1 MFWNGTFLN
10 VLCWV
15 VVSKEICSLH
25 LLCCCI
31 PMTLFPEVRYALL
44 NVKLTFNLKKK
55 TLTFASVLWIFLE
68 RTIDWVCRLSL
79 QGSYRILIDCSNV
92 KDQALQGLL
101 MLTSYWRSSPHL
113 HNFDSLDF
121 SPPIFP
127 MSFLIR
133 GIKPRD
139 AYSKNRRFICIFQG

>member
-10 VLCWV
+10 VLCLV
-15 VVSKEICSLH
+15 VVSKDICSLH

-31 PMTLFPEVRYALL
+31 PMRLFQEVRYALL
-44 NVKLTFNLKKK
+44 NVKLTFHLKRKK
-55 TLTFASVLWIFLE
+55 YICISSLSLSREDHWL
-68 RTIDWVCRLSL
+68 VCRLSL
-79 QGSYRILIDCSNV
+79 QGSYRILIDSSNV

-113 HNFDSLDF
+113 HNLDSLDF

-139 AYSKNRRFICIFQG
+139 AYSKNRRFICIFTG